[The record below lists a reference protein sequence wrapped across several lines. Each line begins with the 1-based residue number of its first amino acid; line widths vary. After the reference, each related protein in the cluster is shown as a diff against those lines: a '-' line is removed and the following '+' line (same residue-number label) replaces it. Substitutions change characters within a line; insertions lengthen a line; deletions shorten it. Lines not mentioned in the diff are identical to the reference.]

1 MSPLEDQRWAG
12 GIMWAGGDLVFVIA
26 LILAFAIWLRHEE
39 QEGLR
44 EDARLAR
51 RQAAAGDG
59 AGTTGIASAPA
70 VRTGGRAGG
79 PT

>member
-26 LILAFAIWLRHEE
+26 LVLAFAIWLRHEE

-51 RQAAAGDG
+51 RQAAAGEG
-59 AGTTGIASAPA
+59 AGTTGMASAPA
-70 VRTGGRAGG
+70 VQAGGRAGG
-79 PT
+79 ST